1 MLRHAVVFIPI
12 FNVIVLSPS
21 FLVSGSSG
29 QPGPQFLNEHLFP
42 GQLGHFFVI
51 LAFVAS
57 LFSCFAFASAARKE
71 DLPEGNVWKKMARWG
86 FVIQALAIAGIFITL
101 YYIISQHLFE
111 YNYAWKHSSR
121 GLKVKYLLA
130 CFWEGSEGSFL
141 LWLVWHAVLGLIILR
156 TGKQWETRV
165 MTVVALVQAVLCTML
180 IGIYFGADV
189 RVGST
194 PFSLLRDHGMFDNA
208 PVFKDPVTGLLRGD
222 YLNFVPDGNGLNVT
236 LQNYWMVIHPPVLFL
251 GFALTLIPFA
261 YAIAA
266 MWKGEYKT
274 WIKPA
279 LRWTLVGGGVLGTGI
294 MMGGAWAYESL
305 NFGGYW
311 AWDPVEN
318 ASLVPW
324 LTLIAGLHTLVIY
337 KSTGRSLK
345 TTLIFFII
353 TYMLIWYSTFLTRTG
368 ILGDTSVHAFT
379 GEGKALYWHLI
390 IVMIIFFVPAIFYL
404 VKSWRKM
411 PKVAGEEELDTR
423 EFWMLIGAILL
434 ILVSIYIIFTTSL
447 PVWAPLYKSIT
458 GIDVA
463 PATDLV
469 TQYNDRVVWGGI
481 LIALLTGAI
490 QFLKYKKTGMKP
502 VWIKLSIISAISL
515 ALTIPLV
522 LVQKIGHAQYMVFTF
537 SIFFTLIGNFY
548 YLFGTQKVKLLKAG
562 GSVTHIGFG
571 FMLLGI
577 LLSGYKKQVISLDR
591 TNAMQNWDFGKKTFE
606 DNIKESR
613 ENVLIFRNTSVPM
626 GKYMVTYLGDSLVKN
641 DPPLTYYKVRY
652 DRIDPDNGKIVE
664 TFYLHPE
671 AYVNP
676 KGQDG
681 ISANP
686 DAKGYWTHDVFTYIT
701 SLSSPDGKTDTSSFR
716 PFKVR
721 NGDSIFLSN
730 GYLIFEGLN
739 NNVENKNYKKQ
750 GDEIAVEAR
759 LTAYG
764 VGGKLGTASPVYI
777 IHGNEAT
784 SMEDTLRDI
793 GLNIRINKI
802 LPDENAVEMGIR
814 QRAQQDDWIV
824 MKAIVFPYIRVL
836 WGGIVVMVIGFFI
849 SWYSRRK

>member
-1 MLRHAVVFIPI
+1 MAACLGTPLFLFP
-12 FNVIVLSPS
+12 FST
-21 FLVSGSSG
+21 FLVLDQKFVG
-29 QPGPQFLNEHLFP
+29 EHLLP
-42 GQLGHFFVI
+42 GHLGHLFVI

-71 DLPEGNVWKKMARWG
+71 DLPEGNVWKKLARWG
-86 FVIQALAIAGIFITL
+86 FIIQAVAIAGIFLTL

-180 IGIYFGADV
+180 IGIYFGADIKI
-189 RVGST
+189 GST
-194 PFSLLRDHGMFDNA
+194 PFSLLRNEMAQA
-208 PVFKDPVTGLLRGD
+208 PIFSQPN
-222 YLNFVPDGNGLNVT
+222 YLDFIKDGNGLNVT

-266 MWKGEYKT
+266 MWKGEYKS
-274 WIKPA
+274 WVKPA
-279 LRWTLVGGGVLGTGI
+279 LRWTLIGGGILGTGI

-345 TTLIFFII
+345 TTLIFFIL
-353 TYMLIWYSTFLTRTG
+353 TYILIWYSTFLTRTG

-390 IVMIIFFVPAIFYL
+390 IAMIIFFLPAIYFL
-404 VKSWRKM
+404 VRSWRKM
-411 PKVAGEEELDTR
+411 PKVAGEEEVNTR
-423 EFWMLIGAILL
+423 EFWMLIGAIM
-434 ILVSIYIIFTTSL
+434 LVLACIQIIGATSL
-447 PVWAPLYKSIT
+447 PVWAPLYKKIT
-458 GIDVA
+458 GTDIA
-463 PATDLV
+463 PPTNPV
-469 TQYNDRVVWGGI
+469 EYYNNIQVWAAI
-481 LIALLTGAI
+481 IIALLTGSI
-490 QFLKYKKTGMKP
+490 QLLKYKKTGMKA
-502 VWIKLSIISAISL
+502 VWKQLIIL
-515 ALTIPLV
+515 ALISIGLTVAMV
-522 LVQKIGHAQYMVFTF
+522 LGQKIEHKQYMVFTF
-537 SIFFTLIGNFY
+537 SIFFTLIGNLY
-548 YLFGTQKVKLLKAG
+548 YLITVQKIKLLKAG
-562 GSVTHIGFG
+562 GSITHIGFG

-591 TNAMQNWDFGKKTFE
+591 TNAMQNWDFGKKTYE
-606 DNIKESR
+606 DNVKESR

-626 GKYMVTYLGDSLVKN
+626 GKYMVTYLGDSVVNN

-652 DRIDPDNGKIVE
+652 DRIDPDNGKIAE

-676 KGQDG
+676 KGQEG

-701 SLSSPDGKTDTSSFR
+701 SLSSPDGKSDTSSFR
-716 PFKVR
+716 PFKVK

-730 GYLIFEGLN
+730 GYLIFEGLSN
-739 NNVENKNYKKQ
+739 DIQNKNYKKES
-750 GDEIAVEAR
+750 GDIAVEGR

-764 VGGKLGTASPVYI
+764 VAGKLGTSSPVYI
-777 IHGNEAT
+777 IRGNEAT

-802 LPDENAVEMGIR
+802 IPEENAVEMGIR

-824 MKAIVFPYIRVL
+824 MKAIVFPYIRIL
-836 WGGIVVMVIGFFI
+836 WGGIIIMVIGFFI
-849 SWYSRRK
+849 SWYNRRK

>member
-1 MLRHAVVFIPI
+1 LAACLGTPLFLFP
-12 FNVIVLSPS
+12 FST
-21 FLVSGSSG
+21 FLVLDQKFVG
-29 QPGPQFLNEHLFP
+29 EHLLP
-42 GQLGHFFVI
+42 GQLGHLFVI

-71 DLPEGNVWKKMARWG
+71 DLPEGNVWKRLARWS
-86 FVIQALAIAGIFITL
+86 FIIQAVAIAGIFLTL

-180 IGIYFGADV
+180 IGVYFGADIKI
-189 RVGST
+189 GST
-194 PFSLLRDHGMFDNA
+194 PFSLLRNEMAQA
-208 PVFKDPVTGLLRGD
+208 PIFSQPN
-222 YLNFVPDGNGLNVT
+222 YLDFIKDGNGLNVT

-266 MWKGEYKT
+266 MWKGEYKS
-274 WIKPA
+274 WVKPA
-279 LRWTLVGGGVLGTGI
+279 LRWTLIGGGILGTGI

-345 TTLIFFII
+345 TTLIFFIL

-390 IVMIIFFVPAIFYL
+390 ITMSIYFVVSMYFLI
-404 VKSWRKM
+404 KSWRKM
-411 PKVAGEEELDTR
+411 PKVAGEEEVNTR
-423 EFWMLIGAILL
+423 EFWMLIGSIM
-434 ILVSIYIIFTTSL
+434 LVLACIQIIGATSL
-447 PVWAPLYKSIT
+447 PVWAPLYKTIT
-458 GIDVA
+458 GTDIA
-463 PATDLV
+463 PPTNPV
-469 TQYNDRVVWGGI
+469 EYYNNIQVWAAI
-481 LIALLTGAI
+481 IIALLTGSI
-490 QFLKYKKTGMKP
+490 QLLKYKKTGMKA
-502 VWIKLSIISAISL
+502 VWKQLIIL
-515 ALTIPLV
+515 ALISIALTVAMV
-522 LVQKIGHAQYMVFTF
+522 LVQKIEHKQYMVFTF
-537 SIFFTLIGNFY
+537 SIFFTLIGNLY
-548 YLFGTQKVKLLKAG
+548 YLITVQKIKLLKAG
-562 GSVTHIGFG
+562 GSITHIGFG
-571 FMLLGI
+571 LMLLGI

-606 DNIKESR
+606 DNVKESR

-626 GKYMVTYLGDSLVKN
+626 GKYMVTYLGDSVVNN

-652 DRIDPDNGKIVE
+652 DRIDPDNGKIAE

-676 KGQDG
+676 KGQEG

-701 SLSSPDGKTDTSSFR
+701 SLSSPDGKSDTSSFR
-716 PFKVR
+716 PFKVK

-739 NNVENKNYKKQ
+739 NDVQNKNYKKES
-750 GDEIAVEAR
+750 GDIAVEAR

-764 VGGKLGTASPVYI
+764 VAGKLGTSSPVYI
-777 IHGNEAT
+777 IRGNEAT

-802 LPDENAVEMGIR
+802 IPEENAVEMGIR

-824 MKAIVFPYIRVL
+824 MKAIVFPYIRIL
-836 WGGIVVMVIGFFI
+836 WGGIIVMVIGFFI